1 MAGRSALA
9 LGEELL
15 VKFGSLERLARAP
28 VQELAKIKGIGPAKA
43 VQLAAAFALGSR
55 LSVERV
61 VAQPMNEP
69 ARVAEFLGDSMR
81 QLGREVLKVL
91 SLNTRLE
98 LIACDEASTG
108 TVNETVAHPRDI
120 LRFPILHQAYG
131 FILAHNHP
139 SGSPEP
145 SQADHQF
152 TLRLRDAAGL
162 MQILMLD
169 HVIIGAPRP
178 ERPGGYFSF
187 KEAGYL

>member
-9 LGEELL
+9 LGEQLL
-15 VKFGSLERLARAP
+15 AEFGSLERLARAP
-28 VQELAKIKGIGPAKA
+28 VPELARIKGIGLAKA

-55 LSVERV
+55 LSSER
-61 VAQPMNEP
+61 ALARPMSEP
-69 ARVAEFLGDSMR
+69 AQVAELLGDAMR
-81 QLGREVLKVL
+81 PLGREVLKVL

-98 LIACDEASTG
+98 LIACDEVSAG

-120 LRFPILHQAYG
+120 LRFPILHQAYA

-145 SQADHQF
+145 SRADHEF
-152 TLRLRDAAGL
+152 TIRLRDAARL
-162 MQILMLD
+162 MQVQMMD
-169 HVIIGAPRP
+169 HVIIGSPRP
-178 ERPGGYFSF
+178 ERPGGYYSF